1 MHSLRPRLRL
11 KEIIQAKEG
20 KKEKRL
26 HDLEEQQNILLRQ
39 GSFYTHVLFLLT
51 APQISLKADDPNLL
65 KLINCLFCP
74 VCRDKVCMMRWKKK
88 RKKILKMKELLH
100 RALKIFRL

>member
-1 MHSLRPRLRL
+1 MRSLRPRLRL
-11 KEIIQAKEG
+11 REIIYAKEG

-51 APQISLKADDPNLL
+51 EPQISLKADDSNLL

-74 VCRDKVCMMRWKKK
+74 ELLWRQSMYGEVEKKK
-88 RKKILKMKELLH
+88 EEENFKNE
-100 RALKIFRL
+100 RAAP